1 MRTTRTAQVLLLV
14 AALMLWGASR
24 LPWVDVSSFDGLGQ
38 PKTTTLSGAAWS
50 TALIPLA
57 LVVGA
62 AAVAALAVRGW
73 ALRLLALLVAVAS
86 AGMAYLAIS
95 LWVVTDV
102 SVRAADMAQI
112 AVMFL
117 VGTQRHYW
125 GAGVTLAAAVL
136 TLVGAVLLMRSAGQG
151 AAGPAASK
159 YAAPAARREA
169 APDEGADG
177 MSERM
182 MWDAID
188 DGRDPTQVE
197 GRDRTQVEGRDRT
210 QNEGGGK

>member
-57 LVVGA
+57 LLAGA

-86 AGMAYLAIS
+86 AGMGYLAIS
-95 LWVVTDV
+95 LWAVTDV

-136 TLVGAVLLMRSAGQG
+136 TLSERSTYRRSSSRLVSPRAKPCTDTIGPRRSATC
-151 AAGPAASK
+151 SHSS
-159 YAAPAARREA
+159 RSW
-169 APDEGADG
+169 
-177 MSERM
+177 SESP
-182 MWDAID
+182 W
-188 DGRDPTQVE
+188 
-197 GRDRTQVEGRDRT
+197 
-210 QNEGGGK
+210 

>member
-50 TALIPLA
+50 TALVPLA
-57 LVVGA
+57 LLSGA

-86 AGMAYLAIS
+86 AGMGYLAIS

-136 TLVGAVLLMRSAGQG
+136 TLVGAVLLMRSAGHS
-151 AAGPAASK
+151 AAAPATSK
-159 YAAPAARREA
+159 YAAPGARREA
-169 APDEGADG
+169 VPEEAADG

-182 MWDAID
+182 MWDALD
-188 DGRDPTQVE
+188 EGHDPTQ
-197 GRDRTQVEGRDRT
+197 
-210 QNEGGGK
+210 NGGGSK

>member
-50 TALIPLA
+50 TALVPLA
-57 LVVGA
+57 LLSGA

-86 AGMAYLAIS
+86 AGMGYLAIS

-136 TLVGAVLLMRSAGQG
+136 TLVGAVLLMRSAGHS
-151 AAGPAASK
+151 AAAPATSK
-159 YAAPAARREA
+159 YAAPGARRA
-169 APDEGADG
+169 AVPDEAADG

-182 MWDAID
+182 MWDALD
-188 DGRDPTQVE
+188 EGHDPTQ
-197 GRDRTQVEGRDRT
+197 
-210 QNEGGGK
+210 NGGGSK

>member
-1 MRTTRTAQVLLLV
+1 VRTTRTAQVLLLV

-57 LVVGA
+57 LLAAA

-73 ALRLLALLVAVAS
+73 ALRALALLVAVAS
-86 AGMAYLAIS
+86 AGMGYLAIS
-95 LWVVTDV
+95 LWAVTDV

-136 TLVGAVLLMRSAGQG
+136 TLVGAVLLMRSAGQRG
-151 AAGPAASK
+151 AAPATSK
-159 YAAPAARREA
+159 YAAPGARREA
-169 APDEGADG
+169 AQEEAADG

-182 MWDAID
+182 IWDALD
-188 DGRDPTQVE
+188 EGHDPTQN
-197 GRDRTQVEGRDRT
+197 D
-210 QNEGGGK
+210 GGTK

>member
-14 AALMLWGASR
+14 AALTLWGASR
-24 LPWVDVSSFDGLGQ
+24 LPWVEVASFDGLGQ

-57 LVVGA
+57 LLVGA

-73 ALRLLALLVAVAS
+73 ALQLLALLVAVAS

-125 GAGVTLAAAVL
+125 GAGVTLVAAVL
-136 TLVGAVLLMRSAGQG
+136 TLAGAVLLMRSAGHR
-151 AAGPAASK
+151 AAGPAAAK

-169 APDEGADG
+169 VQGQDGDG

-182 MWDAID
+182 MWDALD
-188 DGRDPTQVE
+188 EGHDPTQSDSE
-197 GRDRTQVEGRDRT
+197 G
-210 QNEGGGK
+210 K

>member
-1 MRTTRTAQVLLLV
+1 VRTTRTAQVLLLV

-38 PKTTTLSGAAWS
+38 PKTTTLTGAAWS
-50 TALIPLA
+50 TALLPLA
-57 LVVGA
+57 LLAGA

-86 AGMAYLAIS
+86 AGMGYLAIS
-95 LWVVTDV
+95 LWAVTDV

-136 TLVGAVLLMRSAGQG
+136 TLVGAVLLMRSAGR
-151 AAGPAASK
+151 AAAAPAASK

-169 APDEGADG
+169 VREEDADG

-182 MWDAID
+182 IWDAID
-188 DGRDPTQVE
+188 EGRDPTQVE
-197 GRDRTQVEGRDRT
+197 GRDPT
-210 QNEGGGK
+210 QNDGGSK

>member
-38 PKTTTLSGAAWS
+38 PKTMTLSGAAWS

-57 LVVGA
+57 LLAGA
-62 AAVAALAVRGW
+62 AAVAALAVRGC

-86 AGMAYLAIS
+86 AGMGYLAIS
-95 LWVVTDV
+95 LWAVTDV

-136 TLVGAVLLMRSAGQG
+136 TLVGAVLLMRSAAHG
-151 AAGPAASK
+151 AATPATTK
-159 YAAPAARREA
+159 YAAPGARREA
-169 APDEGADG
+169 AQEEAADG

-182 MWDAID
+182 IWDAID
-188 DGRDPTQVE
+188 EGRDPTQVE
-197 GRDRTQVEGRDRT
+197 GHDPT
-210 QNEGGGK
+210 QNDGGSK

>member
-1 MRTTRTAQVLLLV
+1 VRTTRTAQVLLLV

-38 PKTTTLSGAAWS
+38 PKATTLSGAAWS

-57 LVVGA
+57 LLAAA

-86 AGMAYLAIS
+86 AGMGYLAIS
-95 LWVVTDV
+95 LWAVTDI

-136 TLVGAVLLMRSAGQG
+136 TLVGAVLLMRSAGRG
-151 AAGPAASK
+151 ATTPATSK
-159 YAAPAARREA
+159 YAAPGARREA
-169 APDEGADG
+169 VQEEAADG

-182 MWDAID
+182 IWDALD
-188 DGRDPTQVE
+188 EGHDPTQN
-197 GRDRTQVEGRDRT
+197 D
-210 QNEGGGK
+210 GGSK